1 MYNLFVNTHFN
12 KTAIAP
18 DLMSS
23 NFGFTDSNLK
33 ELSLEKTYFKQLQ
46 QKLLDNKDYVSAAI
60 ISLNLEEKDF
70 DNAILVS
77 IQVIIEQLRCNI
89 LVRNEQLMFF
99 RLILNRLLNENKLSL
114 YMVLFII
121 NILEQRKTK
130 DTTKTS
136 W

>member
-46 QKLLDNKDYVSAAI
+46 QKT
-60 ISLNLEEKDF
+60 
-70 DNAILVS
+70 
-77 IQVIIEQLRCNI
+77 
-89 LVRNEQLMFF
+89 F
-99 RLILNRLLNENKLSL
+99 RT
-114 YMVLFII
+114 F
-121 NILEQRKTK
+121 
-130 DTTKTS
+130 
-136 W
+136 